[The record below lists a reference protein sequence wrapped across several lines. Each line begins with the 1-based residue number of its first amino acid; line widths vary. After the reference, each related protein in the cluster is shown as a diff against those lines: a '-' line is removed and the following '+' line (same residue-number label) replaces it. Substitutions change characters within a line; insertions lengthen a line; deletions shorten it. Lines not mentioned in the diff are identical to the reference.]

1 MKTTMQTETV
11 TCGGCGAPLS
21 IPDNVEYVA
30 CRFCQA
36 QLHVQRNQSV
46 VFTEV
51 LQSLQKQTERLAD
64 NTDVLRLQNEIAMLD
79 REWDQKSSELMIRGK
94 HGRVSVPDKTSAV
107 VGGIFLTLFGLF
119 WTVMA
124 GAMFP
129 PMALFGILFI
139 IFGVISCVKVH
150 TNAERFETLQ
160 ATHQH
165 QRNELLNRLRQ
176 AEPRD

>member
-1 MKTTMQTETV
+1 MQTETV

-21 IPDNVEYVA
+21 IPGNVEYVA

-51 LQSLQKQTERLAD
+51 LQSLQKQTERLAE
-64 NTDVLRLQNEIAMLD
+64 TTEVLRLQNEIALLD
-79 REWDQKSSELMIRGK
+79 REWEQKTADLMVRGK
-94 HGRVSVPDKTSAV
+94 HGRVSVPDKSSAII
-107 VGGIFLTLFGLF
+107 GGVFLTLFGLF
-119 WTVMA
+119 WTIMA

-139 IFGVISCVKVH
+139 VFGVMNCVKIH
-150 TNAERFETLQ
+150 TNAERYESLQ
-160 ATHQH
+160 TTHER
-165 QRNELLNRLRQ
+165 QRRELRERLR
-176 AEPRD
+176 EIDRTE

>member
-1 MKTTMQTETV
+1 MQTETV

-21 IPDNVEYVA
+21 IPGNVEYVV

-36 QLHVQRNQSV
+36 QLHVQRHQSV

-51 LQSLQKQTERLAD
+51 LQSLQQQTERLAE
-64 NTDVLRLQNEIAMLD
+64 TTEVLRLQNEIALLD
-79 REWDQKSSELMIRGK
+79 RDWDQQSAELMVRGK
-94 HGRVSVPDKTSAV
+94 HGRVSVPDKSSAI
-107 VGGIFLTLFGLF
+107 VGGVFLTLFGLF

-139 IFGVISCVKVH
+139 IFGVMNCMKLHS
-150 TNAERFETLQ
+150 NADRYEALQ
-160 ATHQH
+160 AAHH
-165 QRNELLNRLRQ
+165 RQREDLLRRLQ
-176 AEPRD
+176 KEK

>member
-1 MKTTMQTETV
+1 MQTETV
-11 TCGGCGAPLS
+11 TCGGCGAPLT
-21 IPDNVEYVA
+21 IPENVEYVA

-51 LQSLQKQTERLAD
+51 LQSLRQQTERLAD
-64 NTDVLRLQNEIAMLD
+64 NTEILRLQNEIALLD
-79 REWDQKSSELMIRGK
+79 RDWEQKTAELMVHGK

-107 VGGIFLTLFGLF
+107 LGGTVIAIFGLV
-119 WTVMA
+119 WTCIA

-139 IFGVISCVKVH
+139 AMGLWNARQQH
-150 TNAERFETLQ
+150 DNAERYQQLK
-160 ATHQH
+160 ASHQI
-165 QRNELLNRLRQ
+165 QRDRLRDQ
-176 AEPRD
+176 LDGLGR